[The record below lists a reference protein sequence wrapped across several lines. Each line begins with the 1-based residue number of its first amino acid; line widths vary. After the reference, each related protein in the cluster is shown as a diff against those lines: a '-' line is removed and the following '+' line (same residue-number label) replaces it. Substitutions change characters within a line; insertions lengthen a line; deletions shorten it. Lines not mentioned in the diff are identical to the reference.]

1 MEDGNYINMKM
12 LGDKAKLEEL
22 RTRDEFRV
30 RSQTEGAIEGADIPF
45 DVDEENEE

>member
-12 LGDKAKLEEL
+12 FGDKAKLEEL

-30 RSQTEGAIEGADIPF
+30 RAQTDGAIDGADIPF
-45 DVDEENEE
+45 DLDESED